1 MEWAST
7 LKYAH
12 ISARKARL
20 VADLVRG
27 MGAEAALA
35 TLQFTPKKAAAMIR
49 KVLRSA
55 IGNASQSSG
64 VDEDKLYHK
73 QDHSGRGAYG
83 QAMEPTGHGTSHT
96 HTQTNESYLR
106 SAEGKIVFQHRGS
119 GQPR

>member
-1 MEWAST
+1 MEWEST
-7 LKYAH
+7 LKHAH

-27 MGAEAALA
+27 MKAEAALA

-64 VDEDKLYHK
+64 VDEDKLFISRITVDEGPTAK
-73 QDHSGRGAYG
+73 RWSPRAMGRA
-83 QAMEPTGHGTSHT
+83 TRIRKRTSHICVALK
-96 HTQTNESYLR
+96 E
-106 SAEGKIVFQHRGS
+106 K
-119 GQPR
+119 